1 MDHSV
6 VINNLMHNINL
17 MLRLRL
23 NMTFELTDE
32 FYVDFAYTKIEFHN
46 TSIHMSRGCHRCKQI
61 RFSYK
66 NIAIIGQAC
75 PLSLP
80 IYADFPPQQQGEK
93 TQ

>member
-61 RFSYK
+61 RFSHI
-66 NIAIIGQAC
+66 NIDISGQASA
-75 PLSLP
+75 LSLQY
-80 IYADFPPQQQGEK
+80 YAFPPEQQQER